1 MKENILVVIPAR
13 SKSKSVKN
21 KNIKLIK
28 KKPLIYYSIK
38 YALKSKIVTKT
49 IVSTDS
55 EKYAKISEKY
65 GAEVPFIRPKKLSGD
80 NIQDYD
86 VISHALKKCEIYYR
100 RKFLFVVLLRPTSP
114 FREKN
119 LIEKSIRL
127 LKNNTKSTSV
137 RSVIKT
143 NCHPWRH
150 WVKKNKF
157 IYSIVDDFYEPYN
170 IPRQKLPVYYFQ
182 TGEIEVIKRKT
193 ILNGSVSGNNI
204 LPLINKEYSIDVDT
218 DRDIQKLNK

>member
-86 VISHALKKCEIYYR
+86 VISHALKNV
-100 RKFLFVVLLRPTSP
+100 KFIIEENSICCSFKAYFSIQR
-114 FREKN
+114 KN

-150 WVKKNKF
+150 WVKK
-157 IYSIVDDFYEPYN
+157 
-170 IPRQKLPVYYFQ
+170 
-182 TGEIEVIKRKT
+182 
-193 ILNGSVSGNNI
+193 
-204 LPLINKEYSIDVDT
+204 
-218 DRDIQKLNK
+218 